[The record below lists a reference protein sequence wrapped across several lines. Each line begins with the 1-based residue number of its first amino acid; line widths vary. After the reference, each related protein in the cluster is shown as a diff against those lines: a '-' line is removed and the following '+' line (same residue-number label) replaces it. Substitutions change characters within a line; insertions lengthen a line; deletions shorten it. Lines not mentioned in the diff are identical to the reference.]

1 MLRQLRN
8 KMVKTTKIGFEVK
21 SEGFLDFI
29 VNAVTHFVLLTQL
42 IQVKELLLQL
52 CLLVIII
59 RKN

>member
-1 MLRQLRN
+1 
-8 KMVKTTKIGFEVK
+8 MVKTTKIGFEVK

-59 RKN
+59 RKNWG